1 MCIKSLVVLCSAAVV
16 MANASPQAVI
26 SGALLRGVDTTSPRA
41 SPTYILRYLENQIT
55 ALASAAVMSA
65 RSANFLPAERPAKQ
79 LVSNFEQFV
88 TGLVNFQGIHLN
100 HTSDET
106 IDLKGPLIQMEKAIR
121 ELGNKGDD
129 SAPAYRLAVIA
140 CGLRDLV
147 PGYNADGSVRTWL
160 LNVLAMNSR
169 QFMQHIGNVTFTL
182 ARVVLNIQADNPHL
196 LTVAHRCFTSMWSPE
211 DAPVASCRAELE
223 SFEDRVE
230 QGHLSWW

>member
-1 MCIKSLVVLCSAAVV
+1 MCIKSLVVLCS
-16 MANASPQAVI
+16 
-26 SGALLRGVDTTSPRA
+26 
-41 SPTYILRYLENQIT
+41 ENQIT

-79 LVSNFEQFV
+79 LVSDFERFV
-88 TGLVNFQGIHLN
+88 KGLVNFQCIHLN

-140 CGLRDLV
+140 RGLRDLV

-160 LNVLAMNSR
+160 LNVLAMDNCNV
-169 QFMQHIGNVTFTL
+169 MQRRGNVTPIL
-182 ARVVLNIQADNPHL
+182 AHIVLDTQADKSYTTYIPES
-196 LTVAHRCFTSMWSPE
+196 VGQAHSL
-211 DAPVASCRAELE
+211 DL
-223 SFEDRVE
+223 
-230 QGHLSWW
+230 